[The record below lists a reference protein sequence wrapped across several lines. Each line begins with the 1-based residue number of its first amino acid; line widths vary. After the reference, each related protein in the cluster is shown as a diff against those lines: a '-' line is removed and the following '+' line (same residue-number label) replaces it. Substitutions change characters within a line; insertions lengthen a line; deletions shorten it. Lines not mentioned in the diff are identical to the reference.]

1 MPLPWKNEF
10 LALTAGRANFERP
23 AVDKVQFPG
32 LSRSQSLPLKRMGRR
47 FLIRRPIPSVFR
59 AEASSSGGPEVPT
72 APRLRYWIHRRVRRR
87 GEFAW
92 SSEFAVGLWLAW
104 HAGPD
109 PQL

>member
-32 LSRSQSLPLKRMGRR
+32 LSRSQSLPLKKMGRR
-47 FLIRRPIPSVFR
+47 FLIRRPIASVFR
-59 AEASSSGGPEVPT
+59 AEASSLGEPEGP
-72 APRLRYWIHRRVRRR
+72 AGRWLRYWIHRRVRHP

-104 HAGPD
+104 PAWKY
-109 PQL
+109 QRL